1 MTTSQ
6 FIALNADGDVRLLA
20 LQASRYPEV
29 NMPFALNQIAGRQT
43 ARRKLPS
50 WAAVDGIVYPPHLSM
65 EQCSGEHSA
74 RYKAALAGRLCP
86 RGGSFADITGGFGVD
101 FSFMARRFSTAVYIE
116 RQEHLCRMAEANF
129 PLLGVKADVVC
140 ADGIDRLRQMPRQDL
155 VFADPARRDSAG
167 GRTYS
172 IADCTPDVLL
182 HRDLLIEKAGRVI
195 IKLSPML
202 DWRKTA
208 ADFGPCVSEVHIV
221 SSAGECK
228 ELLVVLEGRGA
239 DGVPERA
246 AGRLPDVYCV
256 NDSSVVVF
264 PSAGELC
271 REDPSFPREQLSF
284 PREQPSFPREEP
296 LSSREQL
303 VGKYLYEPNASVMKS
318 GCFGQLS
325 RRYGV
330 CKIGANS
337 NLFASG
343 VAVSDFPGRAFVVD
357 FVTTMNKKDLKRSL
371 AGISKANITVR
382 NFPITVAELRRR
394 LKMAEGGDVY
404 IFATTLA
411 GGSHVLIGGRKVG
424 RGF

>member
-1 MTTSQ
+1 MTTTE

-20 LQASRYPEV
+20 LLASRYPEV
-29 NMPFALNQIAGRQT
+29 DMPFALNQIAGRQT

-50 WAAVDGIVYPPHLSM
+50 WAAVDGVVYPPHLSM
-65 EQCSGEHSA
+65 EQCSGEPAA
-74 RYKAALAGRLCP
+74 RYKAALAARLCP

-101 FSFMARRFSTAVYIE
+101 FSFMARRFSKAVYIE

-155 VFADPARRDSAG
+155 VFADPARRDGAG

-172 IADCTPDVLL
+172 IADCTPDVLQ
-182 HRDLLIEKAGRVI
+182 HRDLLTEKADYVM

-228 ELLVVLEGRGA
+228 ELLAVLEGRGA
-239 DGVPERA
+239 AGVPEMA

-256 NDSSVVVF
+256 NDNSVVVF

-271 REDPSFPREQLSF
+271 REDSCFLREQSSF
-284 PREQPSFPREEP
+284 TREEP
-296 LSSREQL
+296 LFSREQL
-303 VGKYLYEPNASVMKS
+303 AGKYLYEPNASVMKS
-318 GCFGQLS
+318 GCFSQLS
-325 RRYGV
+325 HRYGV

-337 NLFASG
+337 NLFVSG
-343 VAVSDFPGRAFVVD
+343 VPVADFPGRAFVVD

-382 NFPITVAELRRR
+382 NFPMTVAELRRR
-394 LKMAEGGDVY
+394 LKMAEGGCVY

-411 GGSHVLIGGRKVG
+411 GGSHVLIGCRKV
-424 RGF
+424 

>member
-20 LQASRYPEV
+20 LQASRYPGV
-29 NMPFALNQIAGRQT
+29 DMPFALNQIAGRQT

-101 FSFMARRFSTAVYIE
+101 FSFMARRFSKAVYIE

-140 ADGIDRLRQMPRQDL
+140 ADGIERLRQMPRQNL

-172 IADCTPDVLL
+172 IADCTPDVLM
-182 HRDLLIEKAGRVI
+182 HRSLLLEHADYVI

-202 DWRKTA
+202 DWRKTV
-208 ADFGPCVSEVHIV
+208 ADFGPCVAEVHIV

-228 ELLVVLEGRGA
+228 ELLVVLEGHGA
-239 DGVPERA
+239 GGVPERA
-246 AGRLPDVYCV
+246 VGRLPDVYCV

-271 REDPSFPREQLSF
+271 REQSYIQCEEQYSLREW
-284 PREQPSFPREEP
+284 
-296 LSSREQL
+296 L

-318 GCFGQLS
+318 GCFGLLPQ
-325 RRYGV
+325 RYGV
-330 CKIGANS
+330 SRIGANS
-337 NLFASG
+337 NLFVAD
-343 VAVSDFPGRAFVVD
+343 VAVTDFPGRAFVVD

-371 AGISKANITVR
+371 AGIPKANITVR

-394 LKMAEGGDVY
+394 LKMGEGGDVY